1 MFSTAIVPKTTLEH
15 SDIFSSRWMFEW
27 CIEWSRI
34 FNLRWTWARWK
45 FIRLWCTER
54 FACSNRSS
62 ASSYQPL
69 SNWKWGFSSNSLI
82 FSWSFFFQS
91 KNGLPKF
98 LNEASL
104 IVHCT
109 HGSATGRSYR
119 GAEQLKE
126 AGFNATMY
134 EGGLMGWKEKFSNN
148 RWKIYIKSY
157 KPEYNM

>member
-1 MFSTAIVPKTTLEH
+1 MRFFIKFSHFLLK
-15 SDIFSSRWMFEW
+15 
-27 CIEWSRI
+27 
-34 FNLRWTWARWK
+34 
-45 FIRLWCTER
+45 
-54 FACSNRSS
+54 
-62 ASSYQPL
+62 
-69 SNWKWGFSSNSLI
+69 
-82 FSWSFFFQS
+82 FFFQS

-109 HGSATGRSYR
+109 HGSAAGRSYR

-148 RWKIYIKSY
+148 R
-157 KPEYNM
+157 